1 MSLRGIGVDIASI
14 PRFAAL
20 VERYGERFIS
30 RWFDATE
37 LTEAGS
43 SVPSR
48 LARRFAAKEAV
59 WKALRIDGGASLPW
73 RQIMIAS
80 EAPWSR
86 LSVRLGGDLGSTAAA
101 LGIGPIS
108 VTATIQGDMAVAFAL
123 AEQADRQ

>member
-20 VERYGERFIS
+20 MERYGERFIS

-37 LTEAGS
+37 LTEGGS
-43 SVPSR
+43 SVPSQ
-48 LARRFAAKEAV
+48 LASRFAAKEAV
-59 WKALRIDGGASLPW
+59 WKALRIDRGTSLPW
-73 RQIMIAS
+73 RQILVTS

-86 LSVRLGGDLGSTAAA
+86 LSVRLEGELGSTAAA

-108 VTATIQGDMAVAFAL
+108 VTTTIHGDMVVAIAL